1 MEKKKINKIN
11 RLLDLIRIELGK
23 PRVQSNINFKNIH
36 WSEQSL
42 FIVDQLEI

>member
-1 MEKKKINKIN
+1 MEKQKINKIN

-23 PRVQSNINFKNIH
+23 PRVQSNIYFKNFH

-42 FIVDQLEI
+42 FRVDQLEV